1 MKILITGVAGF
12 IGFNFARHLLSK
24 NHVIF
29 GIDNFDD
36 YYSPKFKHLRIK
48 ELKKSKK
55 FHFKNIDITKKKIL
69 KKYFLNKEFEFIFHF
84 AAQAGVRY
92 SMINPRK
99 YIKVNK
105 EGFENIINNLNNIK
119 SLKKVF
125 YASSSCINGSKKT
138 FSKN

>member
-48 ELKKSKK
+48 EQKK
-55 FHFKNIDITKKKIL
+55 
-69 KKYFLNKEFEFIFHF
+69 
-84 AAQAGVRY
+84 
-92 SMINPRK
+92 
-99 YIKVNK
+99 
-105 EGFENIINNLNNIK
+105 
-119 SLKKVF
+119 
-125 YASSSCINGSKKT
+125 
-138 FSKN
+138 